1 MPDVKNIF
9 DIAGRSMASQ
19 MIRLNTVASNLAN
32 ANTVASSE
40 EEAFRPMRP
49 VFETKFSANF
59 NKDGLATTDVAKI
72 VGLER
77 RAEQKYD
84 PDHPK
89 ADEQG
94 FVYASAVLPEEEMVD
109 MLEAS
114 RQYQNN
120 IEVVTTLRALMVR
133 TLSMGK

>member
-1 MPDVKNIF
+1 M
-9 DIAGRSMASQ
+9 
-19 MIRLNTVASNLAN
+19 
-32 ANTVASSE
+32 
-40 EEAFRPMRP
+40 
-49 VFETKFSANF
+49 
-59 NKDGLATTDVAKI
+59 ATTDVVKI

-77 RAEQKYD
+77 RAERKYA

-89 ADEQG
+89 ADEDG

-120 IEVVTTLRALMVR
+120 IEVVTTLARPDGAH
-133 TLSMGK
+133 TFNG

>member
-1 MPDVKNIF
+1 MEIKNIYH
-9 DIAGRSMASQ
+9 IAQRAMGAQ
-19 MIRLNTVASNLAN
+19 LVRLNAIASNLAN
-32 ANTVASSE
+32 ANTVASTE

-59 NKDGLATTDVAKI
+59 NKNGLATTDVAKI

-89 ADEQG
+89 ADEDG

>member
-1 MPDVKNIF
+1 M
-9 DIAGRSMASQ
+9 
-19 MIRLNTVASNLAN
+19 
-32 ANTVASSE
+32 
-40 EEAFRPMRP
+40 
-49 VFETKFSANF
+49 
-59 NKDGLATTDVAKI
+59 
-72 VGLER
+72 ER

-89 ADEQG
+89 ADEDG
-94 FVYASAVLPEEEMVD
+94 FVYASAVMPEEEMVD

-120 IEVVTTLRALMVR
+120 VEVVTTLRALMVR

>member
-1 MPDVKNIF
+1 
-9 DIAGRSMASQ
+9 
-19 MIRLNTVASNLAN
+19 
-32 ANTVASSE
+32 
-40 EEAFRPMRP
+40 MRP
-49 VFETKFSANF
+49 VFEAKFSANF

-89 ADEQG
+89 ADEDG

-120 IEVVTTLRALMVR
+120 VEVVTTLRALMVR